1 MIQFIHTA
9 DWHLDSPFAALDA
22 EAAAAR
28 RRELRELPNRLADY
42 VNDYG
47 ITLVLLCGDLF
58 DSTAPYRDTAET
70 LARALGR
77 MRARVLIAPG
87 NHDCYGPAWENI
99 LWPDNVYIFRENRMT
114 DLTVGDVVFHGAAF
128 TSAEQTAG
136 LLQGFSAPQD
146 GKVHIGLLHGE
157 ITGGESR
164 YDPIHPEQIT
174 ASGLDYLALGHIHKR
189 TEPVRCGRTLTAYPG
204 CIEGRGFDETGEK
217 GFYQGTIGED
227 GTVSAAFVPFAKRKY
242 EAITVDVTGQP
253 PRAAVEAALTE
264 ETKNDIYRITLT
276 GETGEGGAEPAA
288 LEETLRE
295 RFYALEVR
303 DETRMA
309 QDVWARAG
317 EDSLRGLFLGKLRQ
331 KYDAAQ
337 TAAEQQTINAAA
349 RFGLAAL
356 DRRDLG

>member
-1 MIQFIHTA
+1 MVKFIHTA

-22 EAAAAR
+22 PTAAAR

-42 VNDYG
+42 VNEQG
-47 ITLVLLCGDLF
+47 IALVLLAGDLF
-58 DSTAPYRDTAET
+58 DSAAPYRDTAEV
-70 LARALGR
+70 LAGALGR

-114 DLTVGDVVFHGAAF
+114 ALTMGDVVFHGAAF
-128 TSAEQTAG
+128 TAAEQSRG
-136 LLQGFSAPQD
+136 LLQDFTAPQD
-146 GKVHIGLLHGE
+146 GKFHIGLLHGE

-164 YDPIHPEQIT
+164 YDPIHPEQIA
-174 ASGLDYLALGHIHKR
+174 ASGLNYLALGHIHKR
-189 TEPVRCGRTLTAYPG
+189 TEPVRYGRTLTAFPG

-227 GTVSAAFVPFAKRKY
+227 GTVSVEFVPFARRKY
-242 EAITVDVTGQP
+242 EAITVDVTGQA
-253 PRAAVEAALTE
+253 PRAAVEAALTG

-276 GETGEGGAEPAA
+276 GETGEGGAEAAA
-288 LEETLRE
+288 LETALKE
-295 RFYALEVR
+295 RFYALTVR
-303 DETRMA
+303 DETRMTR
-309 QDVWARAG
+309 DVWARAG
-317 EDSLRGLFLGKLRQ
+317 EDSLRGLFLRKLRE
-331 KYDAAQ
+331 KYDTAQ
-337 TAAEQQTINAAA
+337 TQAEKKTINAAA